1 MLPILVHV
9 QPPLG
14 GSELFGKCTPTGEI
28 DLVGGSSSLQTIQL
42 GRIML
47 IVTHSLKLH
56 PVCKLAGRSYSGSSH
71 TSSYKH
77 WLQIP
82 TGFVYALG
90 DSSMLTP

>member
-1 MLPILVHV
+1 M
-9 QPPLG
+9 
-14 GSELFGKCTPTGEI
+14 
-28 DLVGGSSSLQTIQL
+28 QTIRL

-77 WLQIP
+77 WLQLP

-90 DSSMLTP
+90 DSSLFTPWMLGLKCRYQTGSMALHL